1 MGWHVNWIVIWKY
14 KYWIAIAVLSFV
26 CLGQLAY
33 TNHLAGELIKADAE
47 KAQAV
52 ADAIKPFE
60 AAVKEQQDKLNQAS
74 ADYETLKSERQ
85 VKTETVTRE
94 IQKIIERPVYS
105 NICIDDDGLHKIN
118 SLITN
123 NTS

>member
-1 MGWHVNWIVIWKY
+1 MTWILLNKRISLIIALFLCLLISLGYANSLRGQLNKA
-14 KYWIAIAVLSFV
+14 AIA
-26 CLGQLAY
+26 Q
-33 TNHLAGELIKADAE
+33 TN
-47 KAQAV
+47 AV
-52 ADAIKPFE
+52 AKAIKPFE

-94 IQKIIERPVYS
+94 IQKIIERPIYS

-118 SLITN
+118 SLITSD
-123 NTS
+123 TS

>member
-1 MGWHVNWIVIWKY
+1 MNWLLLWKY
-14 KYWIAIAVLSFV
+14 KSWIAIAVLSFV

-33 TNHLAGELIKADAE
+33 TNHLVGQLLKADGE

-52 ADAIKPFE
+52 AEAIKPFE

-94 IQKIIERPVYS
+94 IQKIIERPIYS
-105 NICIDDDGLHKIN
+105 NICIDDDGLYKIN